1 MAEIKISNKF
11 DPLFQLLEG
20 EHPEVD
26 TVILTSGRL
35 GAKSFTVG
43 LFTLIA
49 LVTKGWKILYSRFT
63 NTSIKDSI
71 EAELKEKIP
80 LLGFDSV
87 LEQQAG
93 RVSCSENGSEI
104 VFKGLKTGSK
114 SQTANL
120 KSLSGFNCFVVDEA
134 EETPSYDAFKKVYYS
149 IRSLDKR
156 NLSILILNQ
165 TDKEHWIWE
174 EYFGSRDVDQYFN
187 GVKDNVLY
195 INTNYLDLDK
205 DIIPDNILREYDRL
219 KRNNPEEYEHV
230 ILGSWL
236 ENKEGT
242 LFKKSEIKTFKLKD
256 LNREVVDAKVAY
268 IDVASGGLDY
278 TCMVYAELIGGNVYV
293 TDVVMSKG
301 DSNYTIP
308 ACRELLIRK
317 QANYCQVETNNA
329 GKIFLNELEKG
340 IKVTAM
346 IPLYNAGN
354 KETRITNSAFFIK
367 NNIYF
372 RNDYEV
378 GSEYHIF
385 IKQLLSFNIDKKLNV
400 HDDAPDALAGLTN
413 FIHKY
418 YSYYFDLK

>member
-1 MAEIKISNKF
+1 MEEIKISDKF
-11 DPLFQLLEG
+11 NPLFDLLEG
-20 EHPEVD
+20 RYPEVD

-49 LVTKGWKILYSRFT
+49 LVTKNWKILYSRFT

-80 LLGFDSV
+80 LLGFDNI
-87 LEQQAG
+87 LEAQSG
-93 RVSCSENGSEI
+93 RVKCNLNDSEI
-104 VFKGLKTGSK
+104 VFKGLKTGSN

-134 EETPSYDAFKKVYYS
+134 EETPSYEAFKKVYYS

-165 TDKEHWIWE
+165 TDKEHWIWNKF
-174 EYFGSRDVDQYFN
+174 FGSRNVDQYFN
-187 GVKDNVLY
+187 GVKENVLY

-205 DIIPDNILREYDRL
+205 NIIPENILREYNRL
-219 KRNNPEEYEHV
+219 KEDNPEEYEHV

-236 ENKEGT
+236 ENREGT
-242 LFKKSEIKTFKLKD
+242 LFKKSELKTFKLKD
-256 LNREVVDAKVAY
+256 LNQEVVDAKVSY

-317 QANYCQVETNNA
+317 KANYCQVETNNA
-329 GKIFLNELEKG
+329 GKIFLNEVSKG
-340 IKVTAM
+340 VRETAM
-346 IPLYNAGN
+346 IPLYNSGN
-354 KETRITNSAFFIK
+354 KETRITNNAFFIK
-367 NNIYF
+367 SKIYF
-372 RNDYEV
+372 RSDYEV
-378 GSEYHIF
+378 NSQYHEF
-385 IKQLLSFNIDKKLNV
+385 MKQVLSFNIDKKLNK
-400 HDDAPDALAGLTN
+400 HDDAPDALAGLSN

-418 YSYYFDLK
+418 YSYYFDLN